1 MKFKKTRIAVS
12 ALCGV
17 LCLLLVAL
25 WASSYWWSYTLTA
38 HDGRCETGFG
48 IENGGLGA
56 AYCKVPKLSRL
67 RFFGHINSV
76 TSGSDLQSHWGFY
89 IGPHPADSDFML
101 VVIPLWL
108 FVLLAITTA
117 GLYWRDNFPW
127 RFTLRTLLIATTA
140 VAVALWF
147 IVWMA

>member
-1 MKFKKTRIAVS
+1 
-12 ALCGV
+12 
-17 LCLLLVAL
+17 
-25 WASSYWWSYTLTA
+25 
-38 HDGRCETGFG
+38 
-48 IENGGLGA
+48 
-56 AYCKVPKLSRL
+56 
-67 RFFGHINSV
+67 
-76 TSGSDLQSHWGFY
+76 
-89 IGPHPADSDFML
+89 ML